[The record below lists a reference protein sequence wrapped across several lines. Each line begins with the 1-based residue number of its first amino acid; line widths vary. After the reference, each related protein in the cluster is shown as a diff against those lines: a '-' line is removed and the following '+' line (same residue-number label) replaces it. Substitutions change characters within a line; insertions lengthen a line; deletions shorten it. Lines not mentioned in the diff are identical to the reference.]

1 MIKEDRHK
9 SIFNPYTD
17 ILSQIKNME
26 FQIIPL
32 AEEDFPEVTSLW
44 EASVRASHRFLS
56 EADIQFYKPLI
67 LSDYLPTLNLFGI
80 RHASR
85 GIAGFIG
92 VAERRIEM
100 LFVQPDD
107 FGKGIG
113 QALCRFAVQHLGAQ
127 EVDVNEDN
135 QGALKFYLKMG
146 FKVVG
151 RSPLDPS
158 GKPFPIL
165 HLKANDRL
173 SFYFL
178 N

>member
-1 MIKEDRHK
+1 MH
-9 SIFNPYTD
+9 
-17 ILSQIKNME
+17 
-26 FQIIPL
+26 FQILPL
-32 AEEDFPEVTSLW
+32 SENDFTEVTSVW
-44 EASVRASHRFLS
+44 EASVRASHHFLS

-67 LSDYLPTLNLFGI
+67 KSEYLPILSLFGI
-80 RHASR
+80 RRPSG

-92 VAERRIEM
+92 VADRRIEM

-113 QALCRFAVQHLGAQ
+113 QALCQFAVQELGAW

-135 QGALKFYLKMG
+135 QGALKFYIKMG
-146 FKVVG
+146 FKIVG

-173 SFYFL
+173 SFYFV

>member
-1 MIKEDRHK
+1 M
-9 SIFNPYTD
+9 
-17 ILSQIKNME
+17 Q
-26 FQIIPL
+26 FQILPL
-32 AEEDFPEVTSLW
+32 SENDFTEVTSVW
-44 EASVRASHRFLS
+44 EASVRASHHFLS

-67 LSDYLPTLNLFGI
+67 LKEYLPILSLFGI
-80 RHASR
+80 RAASR

-100 LFVQPDD
+100 LFVHPDD

-113 QALCRFAVQHLGAQ
+113 QALCRFAVQELGAW

-135 QGALKFYLKMG
+135 KEALKFYIKMG
-146 FKVVG
+146 FKIVG

-173 SFYFL
+173 SFYFV

>member
-1 MIKEDRHK
+1 MIITSLATLRQKYISK
-9 SIFNPYTD
+9 
-17 ILSQIKNME
+17 IKTMQ

-32 AEEDFPEVTSLW
+32 FEKDFIEVTSVW
-44 EASVRASHRFLS
+44 EASVRASHQFLS
-56 EADIQFYKPLI
+56 EADIQFYKPLV
-67 LSDYLPTLNLFGI
+67 LSAYLPVLSLFGI
-80 RHASR
+80 RHGSG

-92 VAERRIEM
+92 VAEHRIEM
-100 LFVQPDD
+100 LFVQPDN

-113 QALCRFAVQHLGAQ
+113 QALCRFAVQELHAR

-135 QGALKFYLKMG
+135 QAALKFYTKMG

-165 HLKANDRL
+165 HLEAIHMT
-173 SFYFL
+173 
-178 N
+178 